1 MTLRAE
7 AQNLRNSAR
16 RLREIAVIETD
27 VSRDIKE
34 IADDRD
40 RRAEA
45 MERPIVGVMTKT
57 E

>member
-7 AQNLRNSAR
+7 AQYLRNSAR
-16 RLREIAVIETD
+16 RLREIAVIETH
-27 VSRDIKE
+27 VSSDIRE
-34 IADDRD
+34 IADNLD

-45 MERPIVGVMTKT
+45 LERPILDVMINT